1 MRVSKIARMIVISGM
16 LGTLAGCASHHHA
29 ESCRNPAKVLG
40 GPPVAKQS
48 GWVVVRDDR
57 SVKDTAERIA
67 TDYHVRTQ
75 PLTYVH
81 GFSMYP
87 VPTEAKFLC
96 DMALVEVH
104 YDRSNVAAR

>member
-1 MRVSKIARMIVISGM
+1 MRATQIARMVLT
-16 LGTLAGCASHHHA
+16 LGILVALASCASHRA
-29 ESCRNPAKVLG
+29 DSCRNPAKVVG

-48 GWVVVRDDR
+48 GWVVVREDR
-57 SVKDTAERIA
+57 SVPDTATRIA
-67 TDYHVRTQ
+67 ADYHVRTQ

-87 VPTEAKFLC
+87 VPNEPKFLC
-96 DMALVEVH
+96 DKALVEVH